1 MFSVIWFLQKR
12 AADNSICKDP
22 NFQIENYPVCH
33 QVRESDRGRELR
45 IFVNKEVYFKPR
57 KGLPIDSNDVES
69 LCIEI
74 HLKKDRNILLNVMY
88 RPPNGDMAV
97 FQHFCRKL
105 LFANDKALKKINFAG
120 NLNINVFGY
129 ESNVEV
135 KHSLS
140 RMFQYNL
147 MPTGIKP
154 TRITRNIATTIYHIT
169 TNTKV
174 NGI

>member
-1 MFSVIWFLQKR
+1 MFSVVCLLESR
-12 AADNSICKDP
+12 ATDSSIYKDP
-22 NFQIENYPVCH
+22 TFEIEKYPVWH
-33 QVRESDRGRELR
+33 QVRESDKGRELR
-45 IFVNKEVYFKPR
+45 ISVHKEVYFKPR
-57 KGLPIDSNDVES
+57 KDLSIDSNDVES

-74 HLKKDRNILLNVMY
+74 HFKKDRNILFNVMY
-88 RPPNGDMAV
+88 RPPNGDMTV

-147 MPTGIKP
+147 MSNVVKP
-154 TRITRNIATTIYHIT
+154 TRVTRNL
-169 TNTKV
+169 V
-174 NGI
+174 

>member
-57 KGLPIDSNDVES
+57 KGLSIDSNDVES

-74 HLKKDRNILLNVMY
+74 HLKKDRNILFNVMY
-88 RPPNGDMAV
+88 RPPNGAMTV

-105 LFANDKALKKINFAG
+105 LFANDEALKKINFAG
-120 NLNINVFGY
+120 NLNINVLGY
-129 ESNVEV
+129 ESNVEL

-147 MPTGIKP
+147 MSTGIKP
-154 TRITRNIATTIYHIT
+154 THITRNIATTISHYY
-169 TNTKV
+169 KY
-174 NGI
+174 

>member
-1 MFSVIWFLQKR
+1 MNR
-12 AADNSICKDP
+12 
-22 NFQIENYPVCH
+22 
-33 QVRESDRGRELR
+33 
-45 IFVNKEVYFKPR
+45 EVYFKPR
-57 KGLPIDSNDVES
+57 KGLSIDSNDVES
-69 LCIEI
+69 LCIGM
-74 HLKKDRNILLNVMY
+74 HLKKDRNILFNVMY
-88 RPPNGDMAV
+88 RSPNGDMTV
-97 FQHFCRKL
+97 FQHLCRKL

-120 NLNINVFGY
+120 NLNINVLGY

-147 MPTGIKP
+147 MSTGIKP
-154 TRITRNIATTIYHIT
+154 TRITRSIATTIYHIT